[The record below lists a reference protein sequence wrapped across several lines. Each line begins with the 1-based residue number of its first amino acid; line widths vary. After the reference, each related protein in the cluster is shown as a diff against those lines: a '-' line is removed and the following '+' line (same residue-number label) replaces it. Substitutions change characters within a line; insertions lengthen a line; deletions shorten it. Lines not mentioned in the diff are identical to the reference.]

1 MKTIRNMITAATLIT
16 GLSLG
21 TVAMVAPSGAG
32 AALAPQTAQEG
43 AVQQFWAYMAGLEST
58 RAECIALTESTH
70 STAATQY
77 PDLYMGNC
85 LQAFILALY
94 SGGSIAWE
102 YVN

>member
-43 AVQQFWAYMAGLEST
+43 AVQQFWAYMAGLEGT
-58 RAECIALTESTH
+58 RATCIALTESTH
-70 STAATQY
+70 SVT
-77 PDLYMGNC
+77 LYGGNC
-85 LQAFILALY
+85 LQAFVIALETP
-94 SGGSIAWE
+94 GVAWE